1 MTIIM
6 QGSTQTL
13 EITIPSNI
21 DLTNAKIYFS
31 IEQFEKTI
39 LEKTGEDVTYTGST
53 VYVSLGQIDTLSLE
67 EGDAKIMLNITM
79 EDGATRIPTYEAPIK
94 VLHNQIKRVLT

>member
-53 VYVSLGQIDTLSLE
+53 IYVSLDQIDTLSLE

-79 EDGATRIPTYEAPIK
+79 GDGATRIPTYEAPIK

>member
-94 VLHNQIKRVLT
+94 VLHNHIKRVLT